1 MPFTRAVPIAGTVRV
16 MVGVGGH
23 GEAWG
28 FLAGALFWDKLF
40 VREICLNSACVSGSP
55 DIYPLPDALPMRTR
69 LDEPLGKRRRV
80 S

>member
-1 MPFTRAVPIAGTVRV
+1 MPFTLAVPIAGTVRV

-40 VREICLNSACVSGSP
+40 VREICLNSAV
-55 DIYPLPDALPMRTR
+55 
-69 LDEPLGKRRRV
+69 
-80 S
+80 

>member
-28 FLAGALFWDKLF
+28 FLAGALFWDKPS
-40 VREICLNSACVSGSP
+40 SAKSAS
-55 DIYPLPDALPMRTR
+55 TR
-69 LDEPLGKRRRV
+69 LCEPEPRHLPVAGRALEWV
-80 S
+80 SQSPNSRSAHAEQ